1 TAEEEIDLAGYA
13 LNFYTN
19 GAKEISQTIDLSGTI
34 EANGYFAIG
43 SNNNNVDGVEA
54 KLDFQ
59 HSGSLP
65 FNGNDVIVLTKAGQQ
80 MDAFGTI
87 GSDFDFSKN
96 LTMIRLGEKD
106 SYQPKKEFDLFS
118 FIAYLPDMWQYLKN
132 DDHEIQTFEQI
143 YDGPRLEARYL
154 DMPYVDPNNSNLG
167 N

>member
-1 TAEEEIDLAGYA
+1 
-13 LNFYTN
+13 
-19 GAKEISQTIDLSGTI
+19 
-34 EANGYFAIG
+34 
-43 SNNNNVDGVEA
+43 
-54 KLDFQ
+54 
-59 HSGSLP
+59 P

-143 YDGPRLEARYL
+143 YEGPRLEARYL
-154 DMPYVDPNNSNLG
+154 DMPYVDPNNPNVGFGGAVTTTVISIADGDTATFAQSGGFPGG
-167 N
+167 NSMRYYY